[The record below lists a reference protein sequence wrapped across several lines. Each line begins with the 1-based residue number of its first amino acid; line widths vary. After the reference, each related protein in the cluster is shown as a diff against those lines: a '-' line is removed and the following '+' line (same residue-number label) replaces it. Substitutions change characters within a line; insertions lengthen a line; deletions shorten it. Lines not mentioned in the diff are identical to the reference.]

1 MVCMH
6 RGCVYLSTGR
16 HDKPA
21 SGFSRGVD
29 KSADVQQ
36 KRRHQEPSHSK
47 LLHVRVMRSFSLRN
61 LIREGSWISCPA
73 TPDALSSEAFSGL
86 APETD
91 PCRHLHRLVGRLAA
105 CPVASAPEFVRTGQL
120 ATQTDLKLACLKF
133 EVCRSIRPGAEGL
146 DDRDRV
152 REGRTTFST
161 LSYV

>member
-1 MVCMH
+1 MLKLFKLH
-6 RGCVYLSTGR
+6 

-29 KSADVQQ
+29 KSAAAQPEQ
-36 KRRHQEPSHSK
+36 RQQEPSHIK
-47 LLHVRVMRSFSLRN
+47 LLHVRVMRSLSLRN

-73 TPDALSSEAFSGL
+73 TPDALSSEASHGL

-91 PCRHLHRLVGRLAA
+91 PCLHLHRLVGHLAVR
-105 CPVASAPEFVRTGQL
+105 PVASAPESIRAGQL

-133 EVCRSIRPGAEGL
+133 EVCRSIRPGAEDL
-146 DDRDRV
+146 DDRNRV

-161 LSYV
+161 LSHI

>member
-1 MVCMH
+1 
-6 RGCVYLSTGR
+6 
-16 HDKPA
+16 
-21 SGFSRGVD
+21 
-29 KSADVQQ
+29 
-36 KRRHQEPSHSK
+36 
-47 LLHVRVMRSFSLRN
+47 MRSLSLRN

-105 CPVASAPEFVRTGQL
+105 CPVASAPELVRTGQL

-161 LSYV
+161 LSLI